1 MIAEKASESINQAVV
16 YELQKIVKNYGA
28 TYASEHEGYAVLLE
42 EVEEAGDDLKY
53 INLLMNELWKEVKS
67 DSVSKDFLNSI
78 KVGAIELAKEA
89 VQVAAVCER
98 FEETIANKSE
108 PPTYREDKTIL

>member
-1 MIAEKASESINQAVV
+1 MIAIKSTECINQAVA
-16 YELQKIVKNYGA
+16 YELQNIVKKYGA
-28 TYASEHEGYAVLLE
+28 IYNSEHEGYAVLLE
-42 EVEEAGDDLKY
+42 EVEEADSEM
-53 INLLMNELWKEVKS
+53 IFVKGILE
-67 DSVSKDFLNSI
+67 KFWESI
-78 KVGAIELAKEA
+78 KCNNVNKELLYYVKQHALSLAEEA